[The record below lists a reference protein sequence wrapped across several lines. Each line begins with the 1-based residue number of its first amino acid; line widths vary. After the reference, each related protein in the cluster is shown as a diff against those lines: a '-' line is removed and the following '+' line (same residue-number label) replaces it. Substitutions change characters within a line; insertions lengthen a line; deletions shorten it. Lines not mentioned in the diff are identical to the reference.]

1 MSTRNK
7 MLLCAACI
15 ALIINIVT
23 DVIDFD
29 FDFAN
34 VVQTIC
40 GVIVLMCQLVLFVS
54 IDSSPNGV
62 KQGSLIVNDADEVYL
77 VLDEDISELRKK
89 AHVDLSVY
97 LSHSS

>member
-1 MSTRNK
+1 MNTRNK
-7 MLLCAACI
+7 MLLCAICI
-15 ALIINIVT
+15 ALIIISIVT
-23 DVIDFD
+23 DIID

-40 GVIVLMCQLVLFVS
+40 GVVVLLCQLVLFVS
-54 IDSSPNGV
+54 IDSSANER

-77 VLDEDISELRKK
+77 VLDNDVSDLRKK
-89 AHVDLSVY
+89 SNVELSVY

>member
-1 MSTRNK
+1 MNARNK

-15 ALIINIVT
+15 ALVMVNIVT
-23 DVIDFD
+23 DIIN

-34 VVQTIC
+34 VTQTIC
-40 GVIVLMCQLVLFVS
+40 GVVVLLCQLVLFVS
-54 IDSSPNGV
+54 IDSSDNEA
-62 KQGSLIVNDADEVYL
+62 KRGSLIVNDADEVYL

-89 AHVDLSVY
+89 SHVDLSVY

>member
-7 MLLCAACI
+7 VLLCAVCI
-15 ALIINIVT
+15 ALIIVSIVT
-23 DVIDFD
+23 GIID

-34 VVQTIC
+34 VTQTIC
-40 GVIVLMCQLVLFVS
+40 GVVVLLCQLVLFVS
-54 IDSSPNGV
+54 IDSSANRV
-62 KQGSLIVNDADEVYL
+62 RRGSLIVNDADEVYL

-89 AHVDLSVY
+89 SHVDLSVY